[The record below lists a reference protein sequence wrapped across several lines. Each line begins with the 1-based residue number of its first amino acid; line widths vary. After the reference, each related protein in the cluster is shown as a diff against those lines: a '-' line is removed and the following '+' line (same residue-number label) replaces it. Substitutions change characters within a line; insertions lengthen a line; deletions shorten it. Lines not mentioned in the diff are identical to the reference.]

1 MRSFTDDAGARWQV
15 MIGKESWGTLV
26 LLFSPARGGEPRTSV
41 LNAETTLLASAEL
54 DALSD
59 DSLRAH
65 LRDSRPWS

>member
-26 LLFSPARGGEPRTSV
+26 LVFSPESGGAARTSI
-41 LNAETTLLASAEL
+41 LNAETMLLASAEL
-54 DALSD
+54 DALPD
-59 DSLRAH
+59 DSLRAR